1 MRRVGA
7 MKRGLRWRP
16 KEDELALVLP
26 NERYPDLEEV
36 RRLSLSPKQ
45 RAVVFVRD
53 LPRPRI
59 LSEGEH
65 KLPKNA
71 RQVVLVS
78 TGRKNSPFGVQKR
91 TVFEQLGFSGMLILR
106 IEDRPDD
113 VERFVEKL
121 VLEQRIMTLG
131 ELVQWLV
138 RNYLIRA
145 FKDIVAAE
153 GVSEEEFVRAGE
165 ELAEKVRDVVNS
177 YIMEYGLYLEN
188 ISVLWPSPRGSS
200 NTCKT
205 IGHGFLM
212 TIPQRTGRYHS

>member
-1 MRRVGA
+1 MGRDI
-7 MKRGLRWRP
+7 RWEP
-16 KEDELALVLP
+16 GEHELALVLP
-26 NERYPDLEEV
+26 NEQYPDLKKV
-36 RRLSLSPKQ
+36 KRLLLGPKQ
-45 RAVVFVRD
+45 RAVVFIKD
-53 LPRPRI
+53 LPRPMVF
-59 LSEGEH
+59 SEGEH
-65 KLPKNA
+65 RLPKKA
-71 RQVVLVS
+71 QKIVVVS
-78 TGRKNSPFGVQKR
+78 TGRRNSLFGVPKR

-121 VLEQRIMTLG
+121 VLEQRITTLG